1 MKNLLFILLGC
12 FAFLSLQATASPLP
26 DADNPCSLEPDNH
39 FGILLADIPAESVVN
54 IVSSSKVNIVSSSK
68 VNIVSSSKVNIV
80 SSSEVENQYRSA
92 AILERQNY
100 YSNDQKNE
108 INWHNGNPIKAKK
121 NYIGFRETK
130 S

>member
-39 FGILLADIPAESVVN
+39 FGILLADIVSSSVVN
-54 IVSSSKVNIVSSSK
+54 IVSSSV
-68 VNIVSSSKVNIV
+68 
-80 SSSEVENQYRSA
+80 VENQYRSA